1 MDKLSCLR
9 EFMQRHGVQA
19 FITPS
24 TDSHSGEYV
33 PQYYE
38 SRRWLSGF
46 TGSAGTAV
54 VTSDKAAL
62 WTDSRYFIQ
71 AEEQLRGSEF
81 ELMKDRIEGTPTIEE
96 WLIKYLKPG
105 SMVGIDGWVNTIADV
120 ETLKVSLKEYGV
132 DVRHVGDPF
141 SEIWTDR
148 PFLPESPVFIHD
160 MQFAGETVSSKIA
173 RIRGGLGDKGVL
185 ISALDEVCWTLNLRG
200 NDIEYNPVFVSY
212 LVVLPETTILYI
224 NKVKVSE
231 QVEEYLKNEGVEIR
245 PYESIATDL
254 QGIEIPMCVQADKT
268 NYACYTLLQNP
279 IIQNSP
285 VSTMIIMKN
294 ETEVKGYHSAMLKD
308 GIAMVKWLKWLLPAV
323 EQGGQTELSL
333 VKKLYD
339 LRAEQPLFVGD
350 SFGNIMA
357 YGAHAAIVHYEPT
370 IDTDM
375 DVKAEGLL
383 LCDVGSQY
391 YDGTTDMTRTI
402 PLGPLTH
409 EMRRD
414 YTLVLKGW
422 INIARA
428 KFPRGTCGTQLDVLA
443 RAPMWQYGIN
453 YLHGTGHGVG
463 SFLNCHEG
471 PHQIR
476 MNYKPQPLCPGMTV
490 TDEPGIYMEGK
501 YGIRHENTLLVIE
514 DKDGVVFGPY
524 YKFESLTLCPI
535 FTQPII
541 NSMLDADEIEW
552 LNGYHRYVCDK
563 LFPFLDIEHQLWLQ
577 EMCEPIK

>member
-1 MDKLSCLR
+1 
-9 EFMQRHGVQA
+9 MQRHGVQA

-71 AEEQLRGSEF
+71 AEEQLRDSEF

-96 WLIKYLKPG
+96 WLVKYLKPG

>member
-19 FITPS
+19 FISPS

-96 WLIKYLKPG
+96 WLVKYLKPG

>member
-96 WLIKYLKPG
+96 WLVKYLKPG

>member
-96 WLIKYLKPG
+96 WLVKYLKPG

-535 FTQPII
+535 FPQPII
-541 NSMLDADEIEW
+541 NNMLDADEIEW